1 VFTASFRDVRRR
13 TLVAL
18 AAVIVVALAGAASGG
33 ARIADD
39 PGFWSTAWIDPAG
52 DSGAAPDIRIVQLGN
67 NNDQNV
73 LIRVYAPTKSIDPT
87 DRLQVFVKGTSSSP
101 GDPTLGGAAMEVVYD
116 YADRKASAVEWDS
129 RTQTWR
135 PSIWSDALDQQFKPV
150 LVTDSSTSF
159 ILPTGMLSSSELTGD
174 IGVFVRLGTAT
185 RYDESP
191 GTGFYTYNVH
201 PLALK
206 SVAFVVGDKRIG
218 QRLILSTAVKRS
230 DNHGY
235 LTAGKITCRATSGSY
250 KAHGASLG
258 FAASGVPFA
267 RCGLKLSAALKG
279 RRVEASISVAFAGRV
294 VVRTTTF
301 TAR

>member
-1 VFTASFRDVRRR
+1 LRRR
-13 TLVAL
+13 TLLAL
-18 AAVIVVALAGAASGG
+18 IAVVVAVLGGAASGG
-33 ARIADD
+33 AHVADD

-52 DSGAAPDIRIVQLGN
+52 DSGPAPDIRVVQLGN

-73 LIRVYAPTKSIDPT
+73 LIRVYAPTRPIGAT
-87 DRLQVFVKGTSSSP
+87 DRLQVFVEGTSSSP
-101 GDPTLGGAAMEVVYD
+101 GDPALGGADMEVVYD
-116 YADRKASAVEWDS
+116 YASRKASAVEWDS
-129 RTQTWR
+129 PTQRWR
-135 PSIWSDALDQQFKPV
+135 PSVWSDALDQQFNPV
-150 LVTDSSTSF
+150 RVTDSSTSF

-174 IGVFVRLGTAT
+174 VGVFVRLGTAT
-185 RYDESP
+185 QYDEAP
-191 GTGFYTYNVH
+191 DTGSYTYNVH

-206 SVAFVVGDKRIG
+206 SVAFAVAGKRIG
-218 QRLILSTAVKRS
+218 ERLILSTAVKRS

-235 LTAGKITCRATSGSY
+235 LATGKIMCSATSGSY
-250 KAHGASLG
+250 RGHGASLG

-267 RCGLKLSAALKG
+267 RCGLELPATVKG